1 MCKAF
6 SCVIGRDKTV
16 TWRFGTD
23 SHEDLIRIAG
33 YKDDTLDPEKIEFC
47 RIEISPK
54 NRSYLEPDE
63 WVFKI
68 DMDVTP
74 AWWTL
79 AHKRACEREHKKW
92 IKELD
97 KVLVRKPIVHPFQ
110 ITPPEKITDE
120 HIQLVREWDSVRA
133 SVGDP
138 VVDSVWDSAWDSVW
152 ASVMDLVRA
161 SVRDSVW
168 DSVVDSVW
176 DSVRA
181 SVRDSVGA
189 SVWDSVRASVRDSVW
204 ASVRDSVR
212 ASVWDSVRDSVRAS
226 VVDSVWASVWDSV
239 WDSVWAYIGTFFLLK
254 RSAWKYTGKI
264 NCEGYPFQP
273 AVTLWEL
280 GLVPSFDGRTWRLHG
295 GPDGR
300 VLWEGAL

>member
-23 SHEDLIRIAG
+23 SHEDLIKIAG

-54 NRSYLEPDE
+54 NGSYLEPDK

-120 HIQLVREWDSVRA
+120 HIQLVREWA
-133 SVGDP
+133 SVGDL
-138 VVDSVWDSAWDSVW
+138 VRGSVWDLVG
-152 ASVMDLVRA
+152 DLVRA
-161 SVRDSVW
+161 SVR
-168 DSVVDSVW
+168 
-176 DSVRA
+176 A
-181 SVRDSVGA
+181 SVGV
-189 SVWDSVRASVRDSVW
+189 SVW
-204 ASVRDSVR
+204 ASVR
-212 ASVWDSVRDSVRAS
+212 ASVGV
-226 VVDSVWASVWDSV
+226 SVWDSV
-239 WDSVWAYIGTFFLLK
+239 WDSVGAYAGTFFNIP
-254 RSAWKYTGKI
+254 RSDWKYTEKI

-280 GLVPSFDGRTWRLHG
+280 GLVPSFDGKTWRLHG

-300 VLWEGAL
+300 VLWEGVI

>member
-23 SHEDLIRIAG
+23 SHEDLIKIAG
-33 YKDDTLDPEKIEFC
+33 YKDDTLDPDKIEFC

-54 NRSYLEPDE
+54 NGSYLEPDE

-92 IKELD
+92 SKELD

-120 HIQLVREWDSVRA
+120 HIQLVREWA
-133 SVGDP
+133 SVWAS
-138 VVDSVWDSAWDSVW
+138 VVDSFGASVWDSVGDSFGASVWASVGASVW
-152 ASVMDLVRA
+152 ASVMD
-161 SVRDSVW
+161 
-168 DSVVDSVW
+168 
-176 DSVRA
+176 
-181 SVRDSVGA
+181 
-189 SVWDSVRASVRDSVW
+189 
-204 ASVRDSVR
+204 
-212 ASVWDSVRDSVRAS
+212 
-226 VVDSVWASVWDSV
+226 
-239 WDSVWAYIGTFFLLK
+239 SVWAYSGTFFNLP
-254 RSAWKYTGKI
+254 RSDWKYTENIPG
-264 NCEGYPFQP
+264 EGYPFQP

-300 VLWEGAL
+300 VLWEGVIR

>member
-23 SHEDLIRIAG
+23 SHEDLINIAG

-79 AHKRACEREHKKW
+79 AHKRACERVHKRW
-92 IKELD
+92 MRELY
-97 KVLVRKPIVHPFQ
+97 KVLIRKPAIHPFR
-110 ITPPEKITDE
+110 ITPPDKITDE
-120 HIQLVREWDSVRA
+120 HIQLVREWDSVRDSVRYSVRD
-133 SVGDP
+133 SVGDS
-138 VVDSVWDSAWDSVW
+138 VRYSVRDSVG
-152 ASVMDLVRA
+152 
-161 SVRDSVW
+161 DSVW
-168 DSVVDSVW
+168 DSVWYSVW
-176 DSVRA
+176 DSV
-181 SVRDSVGA
+181 G
-189 SVWDSVRASVRDSVW
+189 
-204 ASVRDSVR
+204 
-212 ASVWDSVRDSVRAS
+212 
-226 VVDSVWASVWDSV
+226 
-239 WDSVWAYIGTFFLLK
+239 DSVWAYIGTFFILE
-254 RSAWKYTGKI
+254 RSAWKYTKRI
-264 NCEGYPFQP
+264 DCEGYPFQS
-273 AVTLWEL
+273 AVTLWEM
-280 GLVPSFDGRTWRLHG
+280 GLVPSFDGKTWRLHG

-300 VLWEGAL
+300 VLWEGVIR

>member
-23 SHEDLIRIAG
+23 SHEDLIKIAG

-63 WVFKI
+63 WVFRI

-97 KVLVRKPIVHPFQ
+97 KFLVRKPFVHPFQ

-120 HIQLVREWDSVRA
+120 HIQLVREWA
-133 SVGDP
+133 
-138 VVDSVWDSAWDSVW
+138 
-152 ASVMDLVRA
+152 
-161 SVRDSVW
+161 
-168 DSVVDSVW
+168 
-176 DSVRA
+176 
-181 SVRDSVGA
+181 SVGA
-189 SVWDSVRASVRDSVW
+189 SVG
-204 ASVRDSVR
+204 DSVR
-212 ASVWDSVRDSVRAS
+212 ASVW
-226 VVDSVWASVWDSV
+226 
-239 WDSVWAYIGTFFLLK
+239 AYNGTFFIIP
-254 RSAWKYTGKI
+254 RSEWKYTENIPG
-264 NCEGYPFQP
+264 EGYPFQP

-295 GPDGR
+295 GPDWR
-300 VLWEGAL
+300 VLWGGVI

>member
-23 SHEDLIRIAG
+23 SHEDLIKIAG

-54 NRSYLEPDE
+54 NGSYLEPDK

-92 IKELD
+92 MKELD

-120 HIQLVREWDSVRA
+120 HIQLVREWA
-133 SVGDP
+133 SVGAS
-138 VVDSVWDSAWDSVW
+138 VVASVW
-152 ASVMDLVRA
+152 ASVWA
-161 SVRDSVW
+161 SVRYSVGDSVW
-168 DSVVDSVW
+168 DSVG
-176 DSVRA
+176 
-181 SVRDSVGA
+181 DSVG
-189 SVWDSVRASVRDSVW
+189 DSVW
-204 ASVRDSVR
+204 ASVRASVVASVGDSVR
-212 ASVWDSVRDSVRAS
+212 YSVGASVG
-226 VVDSVWASVWDSV
+226 
-239 WDSVWAYIGTFFLLK
+239 AYIGTFFLLK
-254 RSAWKYTGKI
+254 RSAWKYTENIPG
-264 NCEGYPFQP
+264 EGYPFQP

-295 GPDGR
+295 WPDGR
-300 VLWEGAL
+300 VLWEGVISHV

>member
-54 NRSYLEPDE
+54 NGSYLEPDK

-120 HIQLVREWDSVRA
+120 HIQLVREW
-133 SVGDP
+133 
-138 VVDSVWDSAWDSVW
+138 
-152 ASVMDLVRA
+152 
-161 SVRDSVW
+161 
-168 DSVVDSVW
+168 
-176 DSVRA
+176 A

-189 SVWDSVRASVRDSVW
+189 SVRASVW
-204 ASVRDSVR
+204 ASVG
-212 ASVWDSVRDSVRAS
+212 
-226 VVDSVWASVWDSV
+226 
-239 WDSVWAYIGTFFLLK
+239 DSVWAYNGTFFIIP
-254 RSAWKYTGKI
+254 RSEWKYTENIPG
-264 NCEGYPFQP
+264 EGYPFQP

-300 VLWEGAL
+300 VLWEGVF

>member
-23 SHEDLIRIAG
+23 SHEDLIKIAG
-33 YKDDTLDPEKIEFC
+33 YKDDTLDPDKIEFC

-54 NRSYLEPDE
+54 NGSYLEPDK

-92 IKELD
+92 MKLLD
-97 KVLVRKPIVHPFQ
+97 KVIVRKTIIHPFK
-110 ITPPEKITDE
+110 ITPPETITDE
-120 HIQLVREWDSVRA
+120 HIHLLREW
-133 SVGDP
+133 
-138 VVDSVWDSAWDSVW
+138 
-152 ASVMDLVRA
+152 
-161 SVRDSVW
+161 
-168 DSVVDSVW
+168 
-176 DSVRA
+176 A

-189 SVWDSVRASVRDSVW
+189 SVV
-204 ASVRDSVR
+204 
-212 ASVWDSVRDSVRAS
+212 ASVWDSVGDSVGDSVRALVRDSVRDS
-226 VVDSVWASVWDSV
+226 VVASVWDSV
-239 WDSVWAYIGTFFLLK
+239 GDSVWAYSGTFFILP
-254 RSAWKYTGKI
+254 RSAWKYTEMI
-264 NCEGYPFQP
+264 DCEGYPFQP
-273 AVTLWEL
+273 AVTLWEM
-280 GLVPSFDGRTWRLHG
+280 GLVPSFDGKTWRLYG

-300 VLWEGAL
+300 VLWEGVI

>member
-23 SHEDLIRIAG
+23 SHEDLIEIAG
-33 YKDDTLDPEKIEFC
+33 YKDDTIDPEKIEFC

-54 NRSYLEPDE
+54 NGSYLEPDE

-120 HIQLVREWDSVRA
+120 HIQLVREWASVRA
-133 SVGDP
+133 SVGA
-138 VVDSVWDSAWDSVW
+138 SVWESVWDSVW
-152 ASVMDLVRA
+152 ASVGASVWA

-168 DSVVDSVW
+168 DSVWASVW
-176 DSVRA
+176 ESVRA
-181 SVRDSVGA
+181 SVGA
-189 SVWDSVRASVRDSVW
+189 SVW
-204 ASVRDSVR
+204 
-212 ASVWDSVRDSVRAS
+212 
-226 VVDSVWASVWDSV
+226 
-239 WDSVWAYIGTFFLLK
+239 AYAGTFFILP
-254 RSAWKYTGKI
+254 RSAWKYTEKI

-273 AVTLWEL
+273 AVTLWEM
-280 GLVPSFDGRTWRLHG
+280 GLVASFDGNKWRLHG

-300 VLWEGAL
+300 VLWEGVI

>member
-1 MCKAF
+1 MYMCKAF

-16 TWRFGTD
+16 TWKFGTD
-23 SHEDLIRIAG
+23 SHEDLIKIAG
-33 YKDDTLDPEKIEFC
+33 YKDDTLDPDKIEFC

-54 NRSYLEPDE
+54 NGSYLEPDK

-92 IKELD
+92 KEQLD
-97 KVLVRKPIVHPFQ
+97 KVLVRKPIVNPFD

-120 HIQLVREWDSVRA
+120 HIQLVREW
-133 SVGDP
+133 
-138 VVDSVWDSAWDSVW
+138 
-152 ASVMDLVRA
+152 
-161 SVRDSVW
+161 
-168 DSVVDSVW
+168 
-176 DSVRA
+176 
-181 SVRDSVGA
+181 
-189 SVWDSVRASVRDSVW
+189 

-212 ASVWDSVRDSVRAS
+212 ASVWA
-226 VVDSVWASVWDSV
+226 SVWASVGASV
-239 WDSVWAYIGTFFLLK
+239 VAYMGSFFILD
-254 RSAWKYTGKI
+254 RSEWKYTDRIK
-264 NCEGYPFQP
+264 CDGYPFQP
-273 AVTLWEL
+273 AVALWEL

-300 VLWEGAL
+300 VLWEEEI